1 MVFAAPGAY
10 YRYEVKTASDWRWR
24 KIIMYRL
31 PTPSPIPRNQFRRL
45 GDACA
50 YFFVEDL
57 FGITRD
63 GGSTWLF
70 RGGFIGGVSY
80 PPFSVQQLDPWAR
93 IESLTINKDG
103 TGTIRLLNYD
113 YAKMKSFPDQ
123 DFETVDF
130 GATWTEIPPPSGSAS
145 PASKE

>member
-1 MVFAAPGAY
+1 MVFAAPGGY

-24 KIIMYRL
+24 KILMYRL
-31 PTPSPIPRNQFRRL
+31 PTPSPIPRKQFRRL

-63 GGSTWLF
+63 GGLTWSF
-70 RGGFIGGVSY
+70 RGGSSGGFSY
-80 PPFSVQQLDPWAR
+80 LPFSFQQLDPRAR

-113 YAKMKSFPDQ
+113 YAKMKSLAGQ

-130 GATWTEIPPPSGSAS
+130 GATWTEMPAQSGWAS
-145 PASKE
+145 PAAKE